1 LGTTALRNMLT
12 KDVTN
17 DTSMREALSRSDQM
31 LKERMVAFMRNMGE
45 AMQSEENT
53 FWATEQYSVSRTMPL

>member
-1 LGTTALRNMLT
+1 
-12 KDVTN
+12 
-17 DTSMREALSRSDQM
+17 MREALSRSDQM

-53 FWATEQYSVSRTMPL
+53 FWATEQSSVSRTMPL